1 MNYKNSVKMTIR
13 NIFMCLG
20 VLCIVTF
27 PFLLYVALAYVHYL
41 LTH

>member
-20 VLCIVTF
+20 FLFIVTF